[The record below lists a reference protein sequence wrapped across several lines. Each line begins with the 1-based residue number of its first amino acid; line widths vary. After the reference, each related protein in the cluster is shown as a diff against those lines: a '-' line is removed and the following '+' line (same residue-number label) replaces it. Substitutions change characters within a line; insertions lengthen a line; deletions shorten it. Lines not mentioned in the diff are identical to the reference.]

1 MIFHCYVSL
10 PEGNGFHV
18 GFHVGIWSSN
28 PASRL
33 HGEVFRRASGG
44 SGNALTLNAKSRK
57 LSLFSTR
64 WSEPHCSGG
73 HDQPILTHFPPSL
86 GLVAMIHIFNS
97 SDPSS
102 FFASNYSSLFGGQK
116 KSIYAS
122 LSGAYAQ
129 TSTYLYIYIWKWTY
143 FSVCVIERFI
153 FYGPCPTH
161 PYPLM
166 YGMLTF
172 TSSTPQNWVIL
183 AINVG
188 KYAICQTWAGK
199 WEIQILF

>member
-57 LSLFSTR
+57 LSLFSNR

-129 TSTYLYIYIWKWTY
+129 TSTYLYIYI
-143 FSVCVIERFI
+143 SESERI
-153 FYGPCPTH
+153 FQFVSLKDSYSMGLAQPTH
-161 PYPLM
+161 IPSCMVCWHLLQAHHKT
-166 YGMLTF
+166 GSF
-172 TSSTPQNWVIL
+172 WQ
-183 AINVG
+183 
-188 KYAICQTWAGK
+188 
-199 WEIQILF
+199 